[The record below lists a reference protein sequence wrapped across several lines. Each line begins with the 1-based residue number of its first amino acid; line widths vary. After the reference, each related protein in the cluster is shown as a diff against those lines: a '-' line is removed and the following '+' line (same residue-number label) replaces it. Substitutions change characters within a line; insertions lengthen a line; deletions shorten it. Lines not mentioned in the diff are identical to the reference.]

1 MNFLCKNADIA
12 NDGTYIILSMEDENA
27 TCQQSTPHRMTVAL
41 TGHINIVM
49 WYSIPSIA
57 TSPLPREDGMPHVLS
72 VLT

>member
-1 MNFLCKNADIA
+1 
-12 NDGTYIILSMEDENA
+12 MEDENA
-27 TCQQSTPHRMTVAL
+27 TCQQSTPHQMTVAL